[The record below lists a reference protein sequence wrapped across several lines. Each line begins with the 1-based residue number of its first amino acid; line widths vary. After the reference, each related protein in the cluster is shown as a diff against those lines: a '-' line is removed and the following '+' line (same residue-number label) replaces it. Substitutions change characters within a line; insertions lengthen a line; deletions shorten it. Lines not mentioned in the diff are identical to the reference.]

1 MFVLFAIA
9 AAAAQPAL
17 ADDFRHG
24 LSKWRIEAEA
34 PAKVSAR
41 GGVLDVESPKGISL
55 WFRRPLTGPVRI
67 SFDVQPV
74 AAGGPNDAVSDVNA
88 FWMAHEA
95 GKSGTAPL
103 RRRSGAFGDYDPLET
118 YYVGIGGNRNT
129 TTRFRRYVGRKD
141 DRPLLPEND
150 LKARAAMLT
159 PNRWTHIEL
168 IADGRHIAVRRDGK
182 RLFSYDD
189 ARPYR
194 SGWFALRTTKSHLRY
209 RNFRIAPLPHSTTSR
224 SATPSP

>member
-1 MFVLFAIA
+1 MFVLFALT
-9 AAAAQPAL
+9 AAAQPAL

-24 LSKWRIEAEA
+24 LAKWRIEAEA

-41 GGVLDVESPKGISL
+41 DGVLDVESPKGISL
-55 WFRRPLTGPVRI
+55 WFRRPLTGPVTI

-88 FWMAHEA
+88 FWMAHEVD
-95 GKSGTAPL
+95 KSGL
-103 RRRSGAFGDYDPLET
+103 RQRSGAFGEYDTLET

-129 TTRFRRYVGRKD
+129 TTRFRRYIGRKD
-141 DRPLLPEND
+141 DRPLLPENN
-150 LKARAAMLT
+150 LKAHSAMLV
-159 PNRWTHIEL
+159 PNRWTQIEL

-182 RLFSYDD
+182 RLFSYED
-189 ARPYR
+189 AHPYR

-209 RNFRIAPLPHSTTSR
+209 RNFRIAPLRH
-224 SATPSP
+224 

>member
-1 MFVLFAIA
+1 MFVLLAL
-9 AAAAQPAL
+9 AAAQPAL
-17 ADDFRHG
+17 ADDFHHG
-24 LSKWRIEAEA
+24 LAKWRIEAEA
-34 PAKVSAR
+34 PATVSAR
-41 GGVLDVESPKGISL
+41 NGVLDVDSPKGISL
-55 WFRRPLTGPVRI
+55 WFCRPLIGPVRI

-88 FWMAHEA
+88 FWMAHEVEQGA
-95 GKSGTAPL
+95 APL
-103 RRRSGAFGDYDPLET
+103 RPRSGAFGEYDTLQT

-150 LKARAAMLT
+150 LSARSAMLT

-168 IADGRHIAVRRDGK
+168 IADGHHIAVRRDGK

-189 ARPYR
+189 AQPYR

-209 RNFRIAPLPHSTTSR
+209 RNFRIAPLRHSTTSR
-224 SATPSP
+224 SVNRSR